1 VATARQARGAYGER
15 RAATWYEQRGFQ
27 VLARNWRSGRTGE
40 LDLVL
45 RRDRL
50 VVFCEVKARRTED
63 FGVAEAVTPQKQ
75 ARIRRLAAAY
85 LAHAEL
91 GSVMLR
97 FDVACVV
104 GTRLEVIE
112 SAF

>member
-45 RRDRL
+45 
-50 VVFCEVKARRTED
+50 V
-63 FGVAEAVTPQKQ
+63 G
-75 ARIRRLAAAY
+75 
-85 LAHAEL
+85 
-91 GSVMLR
+91 LR
-97 FDVACVV
+97 PRA
-104 GTRLEVIE
+104 
-112 SAF
+112 